1 MKKVLKVTAL
11 AAVVALAAGCKDDTQ
26 PITEEVKLES
36 PEQKAAYA
44 MGASLGNYAD
54 QTLKQQEEMG
64 ITIDRDLLKKGFMEA
79 LNGESKLND
88 DEIRSALQG
97 HEERIRPIIEK
108 KVQERLDEDRK
119 KGEDF
124 LKENAK
130 KEGVKTTDSG
140 LQYEVIEAGEEGAAK
155 PGLEDQVTVHYT
167 GTLIDGTVFDSSV
180 ERGQPATF
188 PLNGVIKGW
197 QEGLQLMPV
206 GSKYKLYV
214 PAELGYGDQ
223 AAGSIPPASTLIFEV
238 ELLDIADD
246 DDKNSKGKNSSDKNN
261 SDKK

>member
-1 MKKVLKVTAL
+1 MKKVLKVTTL
-11 AAVVALAAGCKDDTQ
+11 AAVVALAAGCTEKTQ
-26 PITEEVKLES
+26 PVTEEVKLET

-64 ITIDRDLLKKGFMEA
+64 ITIDRELLKKGFMDA
-79 LNGESKLND
+79 LGGQSKLND

-119 KGEDF
+119 KGEEF

-130 KEGVKTTDSG
+130 KEGVKTTESG

-155 PGLEDQVTVHYT
+155 PGPEDEVTVHYT

-206 GSKYKLYV
+206 GSKYKLYI
-214 PAELGYGDQ
+214 PSELAYGDQ
-223 AAGSIPPASTLIFEV
+223 AAGTIPPASTLVFDV

-246 DDKNSKGKNSSDKNN
+246 KKKEKAGN
-261 SDKK
+261 DKK